1 MYIRACR
8 ERALGVLNAAGFNLI
23 GFLDSFEKKHDPDED
38 DDEHDRDDDDAAVH
52 HDKHHHDA
60 PPEEVHVVAAAA
72 VTTAATAVAQQ
83 PLPASTAPIFPCA
96 LKYGH
101 GSRRNHGESKKNPA
115 SKALIASLHAPIM
128 GNDTGGGGGGK
139 QKK

>member
-72 VTTAATAVAQQ
+72 VTTATAVAQQ